1 MKGAFAKYTLDFRF
15 TAITSRDRMNRKET
29 FYIKVFDAAAPEVF
43 GIGECALFRG
53 LSCDDRP
60 DYEQKLEAVCSDIDR
75 YAADYSLLA
84 DYPSIRTGLETAI
97 HDLRNGGRRIVF
109 PSTWTSGRDSIV
121 INGLVW
127 MGDREL
133 MAERI
138 HAKIKDGFHCVKL
151 KIGGINFNDEIDL
164 LRLIR
169 NICPDIQLRVDANGA
184 FTPDNALERLNRLAE
199 YKIHSIEQP
208 IRQGQWEAM
217 AELCRQT
224 PIPIGLDEE
233 LIGLNSPA
241 VKAEMLDTIR
251 PQYIILKPT
260 LCGGFSG
267 SDEWIRLASERNIGW
282 WATSAL
288 ESNIGLNAISQW
300 VATYQPTMPQG
311 LGTGQ
316 LYHNN
321 IPSPLKLT
329 GEYLSYDPHAKWN
342 IPDLEWN
349 EF

>member
-29 FYIKVFDAAAPEVF
+29 FYIKVFDAATPEVF

-60 DYEQKLEAVCSDIDR
+60 DYEQKLEDVCSDIDR

-109 PSTWTSGRDSIV
+109 PSTWTSGRDNIV

-127 MGDREL
+127 MGDKEL
-133 MAERI
+133 MAKRI
-138 HAKIKDGFHCVKL
+138 NDKIKDGFHCVKL
-151 KIGGINFNDEIDL
+151 KIGGINFDDEIDL

-208 IRQGQWEAM
+208 IRQGQW
-217 AELCRQT
+217 
-224 PIPIGLDEE
+224 D
-233 LIGLNSPA
+233 
-241 VKAEMLDTIR
+241 
-251 PQYIILKPT
+251 
-260 LCGGFSG
+260 
-267 SDEWIRLASERNIGW
+267 
-282 WATSAL
+282 ATVT
-288 ESNIGLNAISQW
+288 N
-300 VATYQPTMPQG
+300 T
-311 LGTGQ
+311 Q
-316 LYHNN
+316 LRAHE
-321 IPSPLKLT
+321 T
-329 GEYLSYDPHAKWN
+329 H
-342 IPDLEWN
+342 
-349 EF
+349 

>member
-75 YAADYSLLA
+75 YAADHSLLA
-84 DYPSIRTGLETAI
+84 DYPSIRMGLETAI

-127 MGDREL
+127 MGDKEL
-133 MAERI
+133 MAKRI
-138 HAKIKDGFHCVKL
+138 NDKIKDGFHCVKL
-151 KIGGINFNDEIDL
+151 KIGGINFDDEIDL

-208 IRQGQWEAM
+208 IRQRQWEAM
-217 AELCRQT
+217 AELCRHT

-241 VKAEMLDTIR
+241 VKADMLDTIR

>member
-109 PSTWTSGRDSIV
+109 PSTWTSGRDNIV

-127 MGDREL
+127 MGDKEL
-133 MAERI
+133 MAKRI
-138 HAKIKDGFHCVKL
+138 NDKIKDGFHCVKL
-151 KIGGINFNDEIDL
+151 KIGGINFDDEIDL

-208 IRQGQWEAM
+208 IRQGQWDAM
-217 AELCRQT
+217 AELCRHT